1 MSISNRLNNSWQRI
15 YRNRQ
20 LVAKKLGLSDQ
31 EYRLW
36 DLYIAV
42 NGWDKRYE
50 ESYQAVHATDK
61 QIAGILGWSQSKV
74 CRTRSGLVKK
84 GVIRERARSIQEML
98 LLPGKLDDIA
108 QLQNKD
114 ASMHE
119 EISDLED
126 KNANLQPIQGKNDN
140 DSLVSY
146 NGLYFAIK
154 TRERYGEVKN
164 MVDNLTKQID
174 EVKGWLSEDPKMKA
188 MVNEQQR
195 LAGLMLDYEIEND
208 LLPI

>member
-1 MSISNRLNNSWQRI
+1 MNISNRLNNSWQRI

-20 LVAKKLGLSDQ
+20 LVAKQLGLSDQ

-61 QIAGILGWSQSKV
+61 QIADILGWSSSKV

-84 GVIRERARSIQEML
+84 GVIRERERSVQEML

-114 ASMHE
+114 ANLHE
-119 EISDLED
+119 QIAEVKNEIADS
-126 KNANLQPIQGKNDN
+126 QPIQGKNNN

-146 NGLYFAIK
+146 NGMYFPIK
-154 TRERYGEVKN
+154 TKERYEEVKST
-164 MVDNLTKQID
+164 VDNLTKQID
-174 EVKGWLSEDPKMKA
+174 EVKGWLSDDPKMIA

-195 LAGLMLDYEIEND
+195 LAGMMLEYEIEHD